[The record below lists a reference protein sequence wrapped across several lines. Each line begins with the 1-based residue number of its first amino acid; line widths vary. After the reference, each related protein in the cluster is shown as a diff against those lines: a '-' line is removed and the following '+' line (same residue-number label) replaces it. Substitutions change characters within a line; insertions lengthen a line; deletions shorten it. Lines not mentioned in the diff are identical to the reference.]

1 MPAAAQSYATGHS
14 ALELNG
20 VHAGFLN
27 AAKGGEAYGDV
38 IEETVGPDL
47 VVRKHIAGVR
57 YSDIEIA
64 CGAGMTN
71 DAYTW
76 IADML
81 AHKVPRKSGAVV
93 ALDYAGTERRRL
105 AFTHALITE
114 VGFPALDA
122 ASKDAA
128 HIAVKI
134 TPEQTQRAPGSG
146 ARTSVSLAKGTQK
159 QKQWL
164 RSNFRLTIDG
174 LDCTRVNR
182 IESLV
187 VRQGVAEGPVGE
199 QRTYVQEPSAIDI
212 GDLVVT
218 VAESHA
224 QDWYAWHHDFVVQGN
239 QGPPFER
246 NGKLQFLAPNLQDVV
261 FELAFKGLGIHRLAA
276 ERQREAAAQEISQVR
291 ASMYCEELTFAIP
304 AGSTSG
310 TATATATSGNGS
322 APPPSGGESTAP
334 PPPSRVEAVVGLV
347 QLEPERLLPAR
358 EGASRIRPI

>member
-1 MPAAAQSYATGHS
+1 MPAAAQSYATVQS

-20 VHAGFLN
+20 VHVGLLN
-27 AAKGGEAYGDV
+27 AAMGGEAYGDV

-57 YSDIEIA
+57 YSDIEIE

-81 AHKVPRKSGAVV
+81 GRKTPRKSGAVV
-93 ALDYAGTERRRL
+93 ALDYAGTEQRRL

-134 TPEQTQRAPGSG
+134 TPDEAQRATGPG
-146 ARTSVSLAKGTQK
+146 AKTSVSLVRGTQK
-159 QKQWL
+159 KQWL

-187 VRQGVAEGPVGE
+187 VRQAVEESPVGE
-199 QRTYVQEPSAIDI
+199 QRISTQQPSAIDI
-212 GDLVVT
+212 GDLVLT
-218 VAESHA
+218 LPESHA

-239 QGPPFER
+239 VGALFER
-246 NGKLQFLAPNLQDVV
+246 TGKLQFLAPNLQDVV

-276 ERQREAAAQEISQVR
+276 ERQQEATVQEISRVR
-291 ASMYCEELTFAIP
+291 ASMYCEELTFAI
-304 AGSTSG
+304 GSTSP
-310 TATATATSGNGS
+310 TSTATSGNGS
-322 APPPSGGESTAP
+322 APPPSGGESAAP
-334 PPPSRVEAVVGLV
+334 APPSRVEAVVALA

-358 EGASRIRPI
+358 EGASRIRPT